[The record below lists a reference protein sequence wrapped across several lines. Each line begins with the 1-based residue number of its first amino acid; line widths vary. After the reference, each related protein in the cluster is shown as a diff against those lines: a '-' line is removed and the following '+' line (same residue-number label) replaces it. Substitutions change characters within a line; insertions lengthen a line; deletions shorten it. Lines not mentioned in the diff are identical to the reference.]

1 MDEEVKTIYQ
11 MLSQK
16 YKKQALNKKELSQ
29 ELGIS
34 VSSINY
40 YLSIGLNLPRYKK
53 LNSKG
58 MGGNGGK
65 VLFPVSEVAKYLSET
80 NKVS

>member
-1 MDEEVKTIYQ
+1 MDEKTHIIYQ

-16 YKKQALNKKELSQ
+16 YRKQALNKKELSQ

-40 YLSIGLNLPRYKK
+40 YLSIGINLPEYKK
-53 LNSKG
+53 LNSRNI
-58 MGGNGGK
+58 GGNGGK
-65 VLFPVSEVAKYLSET
+65 VLFPVSEVAKYLAET
-80 NKVS
+80 NKVY